1 MFLLYFKGSG
11 KTLAFT
17 IPMIH
22 SVLQWHKMK
31 APPIPSTTG
40 VPPRETRLG
49 AAAHL
54 GSPCGDGTESGV
66 LPEEA
71 RIETEAQPSDSGVQA
86 TPKTSASAS
95 AQALP
100 FCDDDDAGEGP
111 SSLVEEKPVP
121 KQNEDREEK
130 FDAEQAG
137 KLKQELCNQIAVY
150 KVHPR
155 RPLLGLVLTP
165 TRELAIQVRQHIDA
179 VAKFTG
185 EI

>member
-1 MFLLYFKGSG
+1 M
-11 KTLAFT
+11 
-17 IPMIH
+17 
-22 SVLQWHKMK
+22 
-31 APPIPSTTG
+31 
-40 VPPRETRLG
+40 PPRETRLG
-49 AAAHL
+49 ATAHL
-54 GSPCGDGTESGV
+54 GSPCRDRTESGV

-86 TPKTSASAS
+86 TPETKASAS
-95 AQALP
+95 AQALLV
-100 FCDDDDAGEGP
+100 CDDTAGEGP
-111 SSLVEEKPVP
+111 SSLVEEKPVL

-137 KLKQELCNQIAVY
+137 KLKQELCDQIAVY

-185 EI
+185 EISFHLINVSKQVSECQMTRVRVVAPMLGEYAHLLGHYVL

>member
-1 MFLLYFKGSG
+1 M
-11 KTLAFT
+11 
-17 IPMIH
+17 
-22 SVLQWHKMK
+22 
-31 APPIPSTTG
+31 
-40 VPPRETRLG
+40 PPREMRFG
-49 AAAHL
+49 ATAHL
-54 GSPCGDGTESGV
+54 GSPCKDRTESGV

-86 TPKTSASAS
+86 TPETSASAS
-95 AQALP
+95 AQTLLV
-100 FCDDDDAGEGP
+100 CDDDAGEGP
-111 SSLVEEKPVP
+111 SSLEEKPVP
-121 KQNEDREEK
+121 KQNEDGEEK

-137 KLKQELCNQIAVY
+137 KLKQELCDQIAIY

-185 EI
+185 EISFHLVNVSKQTSECQMTRVRVVAPILGECAHLLGHYVL

>member
-1 MFLLYFKGSG
+1 
-11 KTLAFT
+11 
-17 IPMIH
+17 MIH

-31 APPIPSTTG
+31 APPIPSSTG
-40 VPPRETRLG
+40 MPPRETRLG

-54 GSPCGDGTESGV
+54 GSPCRDGTESGV

-71 RIETEAQPSDSGVQA
+71 RLETQAQPSDSGVQA
-86 TPKTSASAS
+86 TPKTSASPS
-95 AQALP
+95 APALL
-100 FCDDDDAGEGP
+100 FCDADAGEGP

-121 KQNEDREEK
+121 KPNEDREDK
-130 FDAEQAG
+130 SDAEQAR
-137 KLKQELCNQIAVY
+137 KLKQELCHQIAVY

-165 TRELAIQVRQHIDA
+165 TRELAIQVKQHIDA
-179 VAKFTG
+179 VARFTG